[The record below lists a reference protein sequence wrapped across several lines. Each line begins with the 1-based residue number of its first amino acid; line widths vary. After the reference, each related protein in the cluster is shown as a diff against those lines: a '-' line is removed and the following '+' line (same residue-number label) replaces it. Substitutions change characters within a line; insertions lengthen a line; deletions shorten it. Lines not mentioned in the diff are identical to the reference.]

1 MSSQSF
7 IYKNSDERYQRDND
21 YYIGVGVSENDEET
35 LTGNIKSDKID
46 KMDRVDNNKSD
57 EIFQIQKKRN

>member
-57 EIFQIQKKRN
+57 EIF